1 MIVSFPADVNLK
13 RCLSEDPDKEGHPI
27 ATLNMELIKQL
38 TRKMSPVDYLQVLQD
53 PLLKEGAK
61 KRKRKDVEDGSGS
74 GKKAKKVRL
83 KI

>member
-1 MIVSFPADVNLK
+1 VSFPADVNLK
-13 RCLSEDPDKEGHPI
+13 RCLNEDPDKDGHPI

-38 TRKMSPVDYLQVLQD
+38 TRKMSPVDYLHVLQD

-61 KRKRKDVEDGSGS
+61 KRKRKDGEDGGS
-74 GKKAKKVRL
+74 GKKAKKVKL

>member
-1 MIVSFPADVNLK
+1 
-13 RCLSEDPDKEGHPI
+13 
-27 ATLNMELIKQL
+27 MELIKQL

-61 KRKRKDVEDGSGS
+61 KRRRKDEEVGGS
-74 GKKAKKVRL
+74 GKKVKKIRI